1 MWKLHLVRIV
11 SEHMVDNDIFEES
24 TLDNLETGATG
35 LSQTQLELEKAKVE
49 VRIRQARIAAEVF
62 YTLFL

>member
-1 MWKLHLVRIV
+1 
-11 SEHMVDNDIFEES
+11 MVDNDIFEES
-24 TLDNLETGATG
+24 MLDDLATGATG

-49 VRIRQARIAAEVF
+49 ARIEQARIAAEVF